1 MWGNANVPLKTNAAK
16 PGGQRSSVFQSLS
29 FRTSLGKTRENFEY
43 RKNRSSH
50 KVKKLKQLKNLK
62 IWSAI

>member
-1 MWGNANVPLKTNAAK
+1 MGENANVQMKTNATK

-29 FRTSLGKTRENFEY
+29 FRTLLGKTRENFEY

-50 KVKKLKQLKNLK
+50 KVKG
-62 IWSAI
+62 